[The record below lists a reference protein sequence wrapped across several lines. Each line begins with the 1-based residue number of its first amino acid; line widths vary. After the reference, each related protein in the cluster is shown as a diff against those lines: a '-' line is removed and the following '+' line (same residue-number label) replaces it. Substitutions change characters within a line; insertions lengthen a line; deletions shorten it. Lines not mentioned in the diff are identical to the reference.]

1 MAGKKRASAHV
12 FTSEDAENESDAKRA
27 RYTAYYC
34 KFSGEHVLTTTADIS
49 ALPRRRTDGA
59 LMLDLRAHPTRVL
72 AETSA
77 TTIAVRGKDGTYE
90 KRRRVTLGDVP
101 VGYRDAS
108 GGGARAGETL
118 YIHPN
123 ALSAFDYERDHGAGG
138 ADVREDAPPPPCIV
152 GGAGGA
158 TQIDLEVR
166 QRRETHAIRTISA
179 SRVDVDVVGPAHACD
194 GALVEFLGRVLGLR
208 LAQMSL
214 MRGHKQTSRTLLA
227 KGTSPTEAYRK
238 LREVM
243 IDERERAGKIARG
256 EVR

>member
-1 MAGKKRASAHV
+1 
-12 FTSEDAENESDAKRA
+12 
-27 RYTAYYC
+27 
-34 KFSGEHVLTTTADIS
+34 
-49 ALPRRRTDGA
+49 
-59 LMLDLRAHPTRVL
+59 MLDLRAHPTRVL

-108 GGGARAGETL
+108 GGGERAGETL

-166 QRRETHAIRTISA
+166 QGAETRASEKHLRTISA

>member
-108 GGGARAGETL
+108 GGGGSVLGEAC
-118 YIHPN
+118 PP
-123 ALSAFDYERDHGAGG
+123 ALS
-138 ADVREDAPPPPCIV
+138 
-152 GGAGGA
+152 
-158 TQIDLEVR
+158 
-166 QRRETHAIRTISA
+166 
-179 SRVDVDVVGPAHACD
+179 
-194 GALVEFLGRVLGLR
+194 
-208 LAQMSL
+208 
-214 MRGHKQTSRTLLA
+214 
-227 KGTSPTEAYRK
+227 
-238 LREVM
+238 
-243 IDERERAGKIARG
+243 
-256 EVR
+256 

>member
-1 MAGKKRASAHV
+1 M
-12 FTSEDAENESDAKRA
+12 
-27 RYTAYYC
+27 
-34 KFSGEHVLTTTADIS
+34 
-49 ALPRRRTDGA
+49 
-59 LMLDLRAHPTRVL
+59 
-72 AETSA
+72 
-77 TTIAVRGKDGTYE
+77 
-90 KRRRVTLGDVP
+90 
-101 VGYRDAS
+101 
-108 GGGARAGETL
+108 
-118 YIHPN
+118 
-123 ALSAFDYERDHGAGG
+123 
-138 ADVREDAPPPPCIV
+138 REDAPPPPCIV

-166 QRRETHAIRTISA
+166 QRRETTRLTISGA
-179 SRVDVDVVGPAHACD
+179 RVDVDVVGPAHACD

-227 KGTSPTEAYRK
+227 KGRRRPRRIE